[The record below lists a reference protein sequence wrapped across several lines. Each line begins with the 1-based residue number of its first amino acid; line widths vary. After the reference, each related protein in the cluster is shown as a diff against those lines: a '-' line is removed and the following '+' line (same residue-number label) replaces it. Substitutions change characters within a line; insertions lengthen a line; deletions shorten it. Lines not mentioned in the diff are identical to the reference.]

1 MLENKVHI
9 LDYALVSPIAVGT
22 HHILTNIQKN
32 VHADRPIKRFDASG
46 FPFHHAAEIKEDLT
60 AFYLKEAPQIKEIC
74 KFNRLLELLAASYGI
89 AESRIEKLIHLLE
102 PENTGVILGI
112 GADVTPFEL
121 FEKEI
126 FDLGDTY
133 KMPMAELFSQLNAG
147 HTKLNHVLNPYD
159 LYAIYLAQKFN
170 ACAFQKSILTAC
182 VSSTQAIAFAYK
194 SILAGEADV
203 VIAGGTDSLLNG
215 LAMISFGKLGVINE
229 TTKEPTCKPFDVMRN
244 GALAGECAG
253 FTILA
258 SDEFVKKNKL
268 IPKGQ
273 LMGFGNTLDAFK
285 ITAPDPEG
293 NSITEAI
300 RMALESSNLNPNQ
313 INYINAHG
321 TGTKHNDHLELKCLR
336 KVFGDD
342 LKNIPV
348 SSTKSRHG
356 HAIAAAGIQEFCLVM
371 ELMHANLVPGNLFLK
386 TPCDTELNLPKENVN
401 HKIDYAMTNNFAFG
415 GVNTVLV
422 LKKHSNES

>member
-1 MLENKVHI
+1 MLGNKVHI
-9 LDYALVSPIAVGT
+9 LDYELVSPIAVGA
-22 HHILTNIQKN
+22 HNIVSNIQN
-32 VHADRPIKRFDASG
+32 YVHADHPIKRFDATG
-46 FPFHHAAEIKEDLT
+46 FPFHHAAEIKEDLVS
-60 AFYLKEAPQIKEIC
+60 FYAKEDDRIKETC

-89 AESRIEKLIHLLE
+89 ASSRLAHLVNLFE
-102 PENTGVILGI
+102 PEKTGVILGV

-126 FDLGDTY
+126 FDLGDQY
-133 KMPMAELFSQLNAG
+133 KMPMAELFSQLNASQ
-147 HTKLNHVLNPYD
+147 TKLNRVLNPYD

-170 ACAFQKSILTAC
+170 ARAFQKSILTAC
-182 VSSTQAIAFAYK
+182 VSSTQAIAFAYN
-194 SILAGEADV
+194 SILAGEAEV

-229 TTKEPTCKPFDVMRN
+229 TTKEPTCKPFDVMRS

-258 SDEFVKKNKL
+258 SDKFVRKHKL
-268 IPKGQ
+268 TPKGQ

-300 RMALESSNLNPNQ
+300 QLALENSNLKPDQ

-336 KVFGDD
+336 KVFGDE

-371 ELMHANLVPGNLFLK
+371 ELMHANLVPGNLFMK
-386 TPCDTELNLPKENVN
+386 TPCDTELYLPKENVDQ
-401 HKIDYAMTNNFAFG
+401 KIEYAMTNNFAFG

-422 LKKHSNES
+422 LKKHAHES